1 MLVGCVATNNEVI
14 LKENDKVQTTKQH
27 LEVAADMQKNVTT
40 QDTLES
46 TIASLS
52 AQMLEN
58 KKFDSNKPVLI
69 TSFVRLDEFKK
80 TTEFGRVVS
89 ESLINELSNKGFEII
104 EFRGQMAVSVND
116 EGEYFISRK
125 PHELKSKIPDTY
137 VVVGTY
143 SRQPGKVMLNA
154 RVIDNI
160 TGKIITT
167 AKRGPKPKFDD
178 KFTGWYVKKEYLS
191 SKQEQQCNIAK
202 GCSWWYNLTEQKES
216 LSKVCPGPNWS
227 KGRLNSNI

>member
-1 MLVGCVATNNEVI
+1 MFKSISKVSVLATLVLFFASGCSYKKVVSNTSVSDEVI
-14 LKENDKVQTTKQH
+14 KEYSKVQTAKQH
-27 LEVAADMQKNVTT
+27 LEVADDMQRNVTT
-40 QDTLES
+40 QNTLES
-46 TIASLS
+46 TIASL
-52 AQMLEN
+52 ATQIMQNRKL
-58 KKFDSNKPVLI
+58 DTNKPVLI
-69 TSFVRLDEFKK
+69 TSFVRLNQLKE
-80 TTEFGRVVS
+80 TSEFGRVLG

-104 EFRGQMAVSVND
+104 EFRGQMAVSVKD

-167 AKRGPKPKFDD
+167 ARA
-178 KFTGWYVKKEYLS
+178 TYVHNVKED
-191 SKQEQQCNIAK
+191 CIIFRDCAPARTINIV
-202 GCSWWYNLTEQKES
+202 KE
-216 LSKVCPGPNWS
+216 
-227 KGRLNSNI
+227 R

>member
-1 MLVGCVATNNEVI
+1 MIKNILKFTMLLNFAIFVFTGCVVTDNDKI
-14 LKENDKVQTTKQH
+14 LKENDKIQTTKQH

-46 TIASLS
+46 TIASLA
-52 AQMLEN
+52 AQMSEN
-58 KKFDSNKPVLI
+58 KKFDSNKPILI
-69 TSFVRLDEFKK
+69 TSFVRLDEFKQ

-104 EFRGQMAVSVND
+104 EFRGQMAVSIND

-160 TGKIITT
+160 TGKIITSARAT
-167 AKRGPKPKFDD
+167 
-178 KFTGWYVKKEYLS
+178 YVHNVKED
-191 SKQEQQCNIAK
+191 CIIFRDCAPARTINIV
-202 GCSWWYNLTEQKES
+202 KE
-216 LSKVCPGPNWS
+216 
-227 KGRLNSNI
+227 R

>member
-1 MLVGCVATNNEVI
+1 MFKSVLRSSILVTSLLFITGCVNGGNDALVQ
-14 LKENDKVQTTKQH
+14 ENDRVQTTKQH
-27 LEVAADMQKNVTT
+27 LEVAADMQKNVTS

-69 TSFVRLDEFKK
+69 TSFVRLDEFKQ

-89 ESLINELSNKGFEII
+89 ESLINELSNKGFEIT

-160 TGKIITT
+160 TGKIITSARAT
-167 AKRGPKPKFDD
+167 
-178 KFTGWYVKKEYLS
+178 YVHNVKED
-191 SKQEQQCNIAK
+191 CIIFRDCAPARTINIV
-202 GCSWWYNLTEQKES
+202 KE
-216 LSKVCPGPNWS
+216 
-227 KGRLNSNI
+227 R

>member
-1 MLVGCVATNNEVI
+1 MIKNILKSNIIISSIILMLVGCTSRNEVI
-14 LKENDKVQTTKQH
+14 SKENDKVQTTKQH
-27 LEVAADMQKNVTT
+27 LEVSADMQKNVTT

-46 TIASLS
+46 TIASLA

-58 KKFDSNKPVLI
+58 KKFDTNKPVLI

-80 TTEFGRVVS
+80 TTEFGRVIS

-160 TGKIITT
+160 TGKIITSARAT
-167 AKRGPKPKFDD
+167 
-178 KFTGWYVKKEYLS
+178 YVHNVKED
-191 SKQEQQCNIAK
+191 CIIFRDCAPARTINIV
-202 GCSWWYNLTEQKES
+202 KE
-216 LSKVCPGPNWS
+216 
-227 KGRLNSNI
+227 R

>member
-1 MLVGCVATNNEVI
+1 MIKNILKFTILSSFAIFVFTGCVVTDNERI
-14 LKENDKVQTTKQH
+14 LKENDKIQTTKQH

-46 TIASLS
+46 TIASLA
-52 AQMLEN
+52 AQMSEN

-69 TSFVRLDEFKK
+69 TSFVRLDEFKQ

-167 AKRGPKPKFDD
+167 ARA
-178 KFTGWYVKKEYLS
+178 TYVHNVKED
-191 SKQEQQCNIAK
+191 CIIFRDCAPARTINIV
-202 GCSWWYNLTEQKES
+202 KE
-216 LSKVCPGPNWS
+216 
-227 KGRLNSNI
+227 R

>member
-1 MLVGCVATNNEVI
+1 MIKNILKSNIIMGSFMLILVGCVATNNEAI

-27 LEVAADMQKNVTT
+27 LEVAADMQKNVTS

-46 TIASLS
+46 TIASLA

-69 TSFVRLDEFKK
+69 TSFVRLDELKK
-80 TTEFGRVVS
+80 TTEFGRIVS

-167 AKRGPKPKFDD
+167 ARA
-178 KFTGWYVKKEYLS
+178 TYVHNVKED
-191 SKQEQQCNIAK
+191 CIIFRDCAPARTINIV
-202 GCSWWYNLTEQKES
+202 KE
-216 LSKVCPGPNWS
+216 
-227 KGRLNSNI
+227 R